1 MRALHR
7 DQVATSAAL
16 VRALLTEQLPHLAA
30 LPVVPVS
37 SSGTD
42 HDVFRLGDHLAVRLP
57 KIAWAREQGALE
69 ARWLPL
75 LAPRLPLALPRTE
88 ALGAPGCGYP
98 FAWAV
103 VGWLPGRQA
112 DPDRDATEHTAADVA
127 GFVTALRSVP
137 PDLAGAPPVRSPGQR
152 GGPLAALDD
161 DVRAALA
168 ELGARVDV
176 VVSGRGGTGGRR
188 AVLRCW
194 EAALEAPPHAGPPV
208 WSHGDLLPGNVLVD
222 LHVDPATS
230 SRPTAVIDWG
240 SAALADPATDLR
252 PAWHLFGSA
261 SARAAQQRFREGVV
275 ADDAEW
281 ARGRGVVVHQALQAL
296 PYYWETN
303 PAMVAQAS
311 RALAAA
317 VAETA

>member
-7 DQVATSAAL
+7 DQVPTSAAL
-16 VRALLTEQLPHLAA
+16 VRALLTEQLPHLAG

-37 SSGTD
+37 SWGTD
-42 HDVFRLGDHLAVRLP
+42 HDVYRLGDQLAVRLP

-75 LAPRLPLALPRTE
+75 LAPHLPLALPRTE
-88 ALGAPGCGYP
+88 ALGAPGCSYP
-98 FAWAV
+98 FGWAV
-103 VGWLPGRQA
+103 VGWLPGQQA
-112 DPDRDATEHTAADVA
+112 DPDRDATERTAADVA
-127 GFVTALRSVP
+127 GFVTALRAIP
-137 PDLAGAPPVRSPGQR
+137 PHLAPDPPVRGPGQR

-176 VVSGRGGTGGRR
+176 VVDGRGGTGGRR

-208 WSHGDLLPGNVLVD
+208 WSHGDLLPGNVLVE
-222 LHVDPATS
+222 PGGS
-230 SRPTAVIDWG
+230 GRPTAVIDWG

-252 PAWHLFGSA
+252 PAWHLFGGA
-261 SARAAQQRFREGVV
+261 SARAAQQRFREGVG
-275 ADDAEW
+275 ADDAAW
-281 ARGRGVVVHQALQAL
+281 ARGRGVVLQQAVQAL